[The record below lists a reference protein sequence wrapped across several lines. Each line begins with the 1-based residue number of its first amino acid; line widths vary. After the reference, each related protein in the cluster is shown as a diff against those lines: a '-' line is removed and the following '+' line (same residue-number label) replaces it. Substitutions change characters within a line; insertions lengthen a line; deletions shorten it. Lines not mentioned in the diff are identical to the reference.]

1 MAETKKKTETKKKKT
16 ATTSALQIY
25 VGEDKVTIAQTV
37 KAQVFYLSLPTP
49 EKYIMQRKGR
59 GGLML
64 DYVETNYVIGRLN
77 AAFMF
82 DWDTEI
88 IEQIVDK
95 ENKQIAMKVRLTV
108 RFADG
113 KVVSKDAWGGSD
125 IQRLKDTKK
134 MVDFA
139 DALKSAESDGIKK
152 AASMLGICWD
162 VYAGLTSSG
171 KKGKKTKAKEEANGF
186 TQAPEPPDRENQ
198 FRTIPI
204 KIGSKTYLHTK
215 YEVLDRFKAAK
226 SKLGKELYYK
236 ILGENGYEKSDQI
249 PKEDVQKLYDAMI
262 EAYEQE
268 KKLEKVKTKAKP
280 EDTKTIDEITAS
292 AARVEPPEKKTEPK
306 LEGFAEE
313 GATKE
318 EKEKDD
324 QSLGFSTNE
333 VEKEG
338 KAEFPP
344 LEEKKEEEKE
354 EEKPLQ
360 REIMSLTGLEA
371 TLAEKHGFTADQIIG
386 RLKEMFGED
395 SVTKLTRKQVLEAIK
410 HFKDVIEQLNK
421 AKEKEA

>member
-1 MAETKKKTETKKKKT
+1 MTETKKKKK
-16 ATTSALQIY
+16 ATPQTLQIY
-25 VGEDKVTIAQTV
+25 VGEDKVTVAQTV

-59 GGLML
+59 GNLVL

-88 IEQIVDK
+88 IEQIIDK
-95 ENKQIAMKVRLTV
+95 ENNQIAMKVRLTA

-113 KVVSKDAWGGSD
+113 KEVKKDAWGGST
-125 IQRLKDTKK
+125 IKRLKESKEI
-134 MVDFA
+134 MDFA
-139 DALKSAESDGIKK
+139 NDLKSAESDAIKK
-152 AASMLGICWD
+152 AASMIGICWD

-171 KKGKKTKAKEEANGF
+171 KKGKKTKATEESNGF

-204 KIGSKTYLHTK
+204 KIGKKTYLHTK
-215 YEVLDRFKAAK
+215 FEVLDRFKAAK

-236 ILGENGYEKSDQI
+236 ILGENGYEKSNEI
-249 PKEDVQKLYDAMI
+249 PQHDLQRLYDAMV
-262 EAYEQE
+262 EAYKSMKVAAPKKEEE
-268 KKLEKVKTKAKP
+268 KMKA
-280 EDTKTIDEITAS
+280 E
-292 AARVEPPEKKTEPK
+292 PEKKTEPK

-313 GATKE
+313 GTTKE
-318 EKEKDD
+318 EKEGE
-324 QSLGFSTNE
+324 SLGFSTDE

-344 LEEKKEEEKE
+344 LEEKKEEKTE

-386 RLKEMFGED
+386 RLKEMFGEN
-395 SVTKLTRKQVLEAIK
+395 SVTKLTRNQVLEAIK

>member
-1 MAETKKKTETKKKKT
+1 MTEEKKKKK
-16 ATTSALQIY
+16 ATPQTLQIY
-25 VGEDKVTIAQTV
+25 VGEDKTTIAQTV
-37 KAQVFYLSLPTP
+37 KAQVIMLSWPTP

-59 GGLML
+59 GNLVL

-77 AAFMF
+77 ATFMF
-82 DWDTEI
+82 DWDSEI
-88 IEQIVDK
+88 IEQIIDK
-95 ENKQIAMKVRLTV
+95 EENQIAMKVRLTV

-113 KVVSKDAWGGSD
+113 KVVSKDAWGGSA
-125 IQRLKDTKK
+125 IKRLTDNKK

-139 DALKSAESDGIKK
+139 DDLKSAESDGIKK

-162 VYAGLTSSG
+162 VYAGLTTTG
-171 KKGKKTKAKEEANGF
+171 KKGKKIKTKEETNGF

-249 PKEDVQKLYDAMI
+249 PKEDIQKLYDAMV
-262 EAYEQE
+262 EAYKAMKVPAP
-268 KKLEKVKTKAKP
+268 KKEEEPKP
-280 EDTKTIDEITAS
+280 E
-292 AARVEPPEKKTEPK
+292 PEKKP
-306 LEGFAEE
+306 
-313 GATKE
+313 KE
-318 EKEKDD
+318 ETKPKVTEEPVFPEAETAE
-324 QSLGFSTNE
+324 QSLGFSTDE

-344 LEEKKEEEKE
+344 LEKKEKEDSTE

-360 REIMSLTGLEA
+360 RELMSLAGLE
-371 TLAEKHGFTADQIIG
+371 TMLIDKHGFTMEQILG
-386 RLKEMFGED
+386 RFKEMFGED
-395 SVTKLTRKQVLEAIK
+395 AVIKLTRKQVQEGIK
-410 HFKDVIEQLNK
+410 HFEDVMRQLNK
-421 AKEKEA
+421 VKEAKEKEAL

>member
-1 MAETKKKTETKKKKT
+1 MTETKKKKK
-16 ATTSALQIY
+16 ANPQALQIY
-25 VGEDKVTIAQTV
+25 VGEDKVSVAKTV
-37 KAQVFYLSLPTP
+37 NAQVMMLSWPTP

-59 GGLML
+59 GNLLL

-77 AAFMF
+77 ATFMF
-82 DWDTEI
+82 DWDSEI
-88 IEQIVDK
+88 LEQIIDK
-95 ENKQIAMKVRLTV
+95 EENQIAMKIRLTV

-113 KVVSKDAWGGSD
+113 KEVSKDAWGGSD
-125 IQRLKDTKK
+125 IKRLKETKK

-139 DALKSAESDGIKK
+139 DDLKSAESDGIKK
-152 AASMLGICWD
+152 AGSMLGICWD

-171 KKGKKTKAKEEANGF
+171 KKGKKVKTKEETNGF
-186 TQAPEPPDRENQ
+186 TQAPGPPDRENQ

-249 PKEDVQKLYDAMI
+249 PKEDIQKLYDAMV
-262 EAYEQE
+262 EAYKVMKISTP
-268 KKLEKVKTKAKP
+268 KKKEEEAKP
-280 EDTKTIDEITAS
+280 E
-292 AARVEPPEKKTEPK
+292 PEKKTDDEPK
-306 LEGFAEE
+306 EP
-313 GATKE
+313 
-318 EKEKDD
+318 
-324 QSLGFSTNE
+324 SLGFSTDE
-333 VEKEG
+333 IEKEG
-338 KAEFPP
+338 TAEFPP
-344 LEEKKEEEKE
+344 LEEKKEERIE

-371 TLAEKHGFTADQIIG
+371 MLVDKHGFTPDQIIG

-395 SVTKLTRKQVLEAIK
+395 NVTKLTRKQVQEGIK
-410 HFKDVIEQLNK
+410 HFEDVIEQLNK